1 VIAELIDFGVHAT
14 NAQNLLQRTQG
25 EELNSAPVRGFVAE
39 VMQTNLA
46 ILNLARRL
54 GHIEITTDAG
64 AYHVTLLFA

>member
-1 VIAELIDFGVHAT
+1 
-14 NAQNLLQRTQG
+14 LQRTQG

-54 GHIEITTDAG
+54 GHIEITTDDG